1 MIIRNNA
8 GGEFYRA
15 VPTDLTALHPT
26 SSYQTTFNRSKV
38 DHLLLPNFFHQ
49 KTNGNFVRKLKF
61 ARRIDPQPNIFNKK
75 YRKDTLPLQ
84 IRIVDKC
91 TYYLSR

>member
-15 VPTDLTALHPT
+15 VPTDLTALHPA
-26 SSYQTTFNRSKV
+26 SSYQTTFYESKV
-38 DHLLLPNFFHQ
+38 DHLLLPTF
-49 KTNGNFVRKLKF
+49 GNFVRKLKF
-61 ARRIDPQPNIFNKK
+61 ARKIDPQPNIFNKK
-75 YRKDTLPLQ
+75 YRKGTLPLQ
-84 IRIVDKC
+84 IRIVYKC

>member
-8 GGEFYRA
+8 GREFYRA
-15 VPTDLTALHPT
+15 VPTDLTALHPA
-26 SSYQTTFNRSKV
+26 SSYQTTFYESKV
-38 DHLLLPNFFHQ
+38 DHLFLPIFFHQ

-61 ARRIDPQPNIFNKK
+61 ARKIDPQPNIFNKK
-75 YRKDTLPLQ
+75 YRKGTLPLQ

-91 TYYLSR
+91 TYCLSR